1 MKIGK
6 THLLLIFFT
15 RIISVQDTI
24 SMDKFLQRAQGFL
37 MKRISPGMQNKV
49 FICGNRKLNS
59 LHLKARLIKI
69 SISMIYFI
77 NSFLKTSKLCLQ

>member
-6 THLLLIFFT
+6 TLLLLMFFT

-24 SMDKFLQRAQGFL
+24 SMDKFLQRAKGFL

-49 FICGNRKLNS
+49 FICGNCRLNS

-69 SISMIYFI
+69 SI
-77 NSFLKTSKLCLQ
+77 

>member
-1 MKIGK
+1 MKPSILINGYIDDRMKIGK

-24 SMDKFLQRAQGFL
+24 SMEKFLQRAQGFL

-49 FICGNRKLNS
+49 FICGNRKINS
-59 LHLKARLIKI
+59 LPLKARLIKI
-69 SISMIYFI
+69 SI
-77 NSFLKTSKLCLQ
+77 

>member
-37 MKRISPGMQNKV
+37 MKRISPRKQNKV

-59 LHLKARLIKI
+59 LHLKA
-69 SISMIYFI
+69 FD
-77 NSFLKTSKLCLQ
+77 

>member
-1 MKIGK
+1 MKLSILINGYIDDRMKIGK
-6 THLLLIFFT
+6 THLSLIFFT

-59 LHLKARLIKI
+59 LHLKTRLIKI
-69 SISMIYFI
+69 SI
-77 NSFLKTSKLCLQ
+77 

>member
-59 LHLKARLIKI
+59 LYLKTRLIKS
-69 SISMIYFI
+69 SI
-77 NSFLKTSKLCLQ
+77 

>member
-1 MKIGK
+1 MKLSILINGYIDDRMKIGK

-15 RIISVQDTI
+15 RIISVQDTM

-49 FICGNRKLNS
+49 FIYGNRKLNS
-59 LHLKARLIKI
+59 LHLKTRLIKI
-69 SISMIYFI
+69 SI
-77 NSFLKTSKLCLQ
+77 

>member
-37 MKRISPGMQNKV
+37 MKRISTGMQNKV
-49 FICGNRKLNS
+49 FICGNRKLNT
-59 LHLKARLIKI
+59 LHLKA
-69 SISMIYFI
+69 FD
-77 NSFLKTSKLCLQ
+77 

>member
-6 THLLLIFFT
+6 THLLLKIFT

-24 SMDKFLQRAQGFL
+24 SMNKFLQRAQGFL

-59 LHLKARLIKI
+59 LHLKARLNKI
-69 SISMIYFI
+69 SI
-77 NSFLKTSKLCLQ
+77 

>member
-49 FICGNRKLNS
+49 FICGNRKLIS
-59 LHLKARLIKI
+59 LHLKACLIKI
-69 SISMIYFI
+69 SIRLFI
-77 NSFLKTSKLCLQ
+77 SLIHF

>member
-1 MKIGK
+1 MKPSILINGYLDDRMKIGE
-6 THLLLIFFT
+6 THLLLKFFT

-59 LHLKARLIKI
+59 LLLKARSNKI
-69 SISMIYFI
+69 SI
-77 NSFLKTSKLCLQ
+77 